1 MALLAGEPIES
12 CPRRNIGVLC
22 PQDWHA
28 LPPYGDDQMERY
40 YDQCGRSVTYCLT
53 IEEAHEGAVRGECVA
68 VDLAVLREESDL
80 DEKGFGPG
88 LFMGLMDLSEEQ
100 QAAAG
105 LLLEC
110 FGNARSKAAQS

>member
-1 MALLAGEPIES
+1 
-12 CPRRNIGVLC
+12 
-22 PQDWHA
+22 
-28 LPPYGDDQMERY
+28 
-40 YDQCGRSVTYCLT
+40 
-53 IEEAHEGAVRGECVA
+53 

-110 FGNARSKAAQS
+110 VGNARSKAAQS